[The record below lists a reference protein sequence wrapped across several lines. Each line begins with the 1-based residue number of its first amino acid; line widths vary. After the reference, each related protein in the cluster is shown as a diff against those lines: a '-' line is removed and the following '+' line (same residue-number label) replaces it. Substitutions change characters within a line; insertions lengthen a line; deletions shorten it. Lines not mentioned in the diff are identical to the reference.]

1 MIPVVTAINRV
12 ATEVM
17 GEDSSLKKEVAVE
30 KMIFLLSLSRMLGH
44 FWFSGSRNRLR
55 GIHPSNPL
63 HTLPFFAQRPV
74 NL

>member
-30 KMIFLLSLSRMLGH
+30 KMIFLLSLPRMLGH
-44 FWFSGSRNRLR
+44 FCGSLVVV
-55 GIHPSNPL
+55 
-63 HTLPFFAQRPV
+63 TD
-74 NL
+74 